1 MARCRHHSGYLADD
15 EAGHSTYM
23 ARMQLPKK
31 HHLLPEMGPTYNLGR
46 VPHPASMNRSSE
58 HQGHQQNPRPP
69 QSFGSFLDFLTEG
82 QILDSLQTVVEQA
95 TERVAA
101 MKTEAGV
108 PLVDLQE
115 PVEVRSGRH
124 RARARPRI
132 STVHRHR
139 AQPTLCAGQPNNY
152 PSCSSSMS
160 DFHSSVKASRL
171 GSHSQDSDPA
181 AHSLGSLP
189 PMKDKLLLEKNLKRL
204 LRLENKGKGLNQS
217 SLRDSLL
224 CDSLGSQTNSQWTR
238 EQPLSWFSGPL
249 GSSSDT
255 AEISELGLGEQ
266 ELNFF
271 KQELSKQMKSLLS
284 QQKSFNLPTYCPIRE
299 PHRTL
304 DFLAENHLFPV
315 LQHVVNQAV
324 EKLSHA
330 CRHDGSPLFSVASET
345 TPVLP
350 VNSNLLQPI
359 SKMSNRED
367 REEPFDSPIT
377 ASSPKTS
384 RRKSKG
390 RRGSP
395 FISNAQMPSRFRLK
409 SPKFPRKKPLPSISS
424 VSSVSYISNPWFEEL
439 SNFLVEQ
446 AVSLLICKYKFE
458 ESLNKQLGFMS
469 FPITEVLMDIFLGF
483 KKVKGTR
490 IRMSS
495 DINWTCLLHKLEEA
509 ELARQAVRRASRSG
523 ASRQSASRIAASHHG
538 TEPPS
543 AHPELT
549 GGTSQ
554 KQATESHFFLRP
566 DLPIHQLLSPRGPR
580 ISLGQMPNRSLLE
593 AKHSIFSNAG
603 VGSRSYKS
611 REMVN
616 IEEREDSE
624 EEEEEED
631 EEEEE
636 EVEDED
642 EEEVEEEEEDGES
655 EVDEISDSIVGEH
668 TSPTQPEPE
677 LEDIM
682 NESTVISPNESP

>member
-23 ARMQLPKK
+23 ARLPKK

-409 SPKFPRKKPLPSISS
+409 VIP
-424 VSSVSYISNPWFEEL
+424 
-439 SNFLVEQ
+439 
-446 AVSLLICKYKFE
+446 
-458 ESLNKQLGFMS
+458 
-469 FPITEVLMDIFLGF
+469 TEVSDVPRPSFHSMQEFPDSYPKLQKQTVAPSSKQIPQPSLGLHLTMPAPGIAVALASCQGHLRGLF
-483 KKVKGTR
+483 RHHPNAPYRLPHCFSSPLFSTSPFPLCPEVTSRVGLEVQVEHLKGKG
-490 IRMSS
+490 SF
-495 DINWTCLLHKLEEA
+495 
-509 ELARQAVRRASRSG
+509 
-523 ASRQSASRIAASHHG
+523 SHH
-538 TEPPS
+538 
-543 AHPELT
+543 
-549 GGTSQ
+549 
-554 KQATESHFFLRP
+554 
-566 DLPIHQLLSPRGPR
+566 
-580 ISLGQMPNRSLLE
+580 
-593 AKHSIFSNAG
+593 
-603 VGSRSYKS
+603 V
-611 REMVN
+611 
-616 IEEREDSE
+616 
-624 EEEEEED
+624 
-631 EEEEE
+631 
-636 EVEDED
+636 
-642 EEEVEEEEEDGES
+642 
-655 EVDEISDSIVGEH
+655 
-668 TSPTQPEPE
+668 
-677 LEDIM
+677 
-682 NESTVISPNESP
+682 